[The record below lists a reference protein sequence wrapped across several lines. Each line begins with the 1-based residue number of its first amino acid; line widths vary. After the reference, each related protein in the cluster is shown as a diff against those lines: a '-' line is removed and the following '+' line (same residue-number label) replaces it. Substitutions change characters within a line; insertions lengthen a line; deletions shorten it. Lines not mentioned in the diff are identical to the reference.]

1 MGLDFYGENVEQG
14 KHFPTQQNHRNHS
27 HRDGQDLAEV
37 KTAAARLEPSRHQT
51 KDIQGCEA
59 KNQYPQDVVDIAFL
73 AGKLTG
79 KLKTQ
84 EQRRLQA
91 NQTRPHPT
99 MGCNPCDRSGKGR
112 DHGLDWLDLRCS

>member
-1 MGLDFYGENVEQG
+1 MGLDFYRENVEQG
-14 KHFPTQQNHRNHS
+14 KHFPTQQNHRNYG
-27 HRDGQDLAEV
+27 HRDRQDLAEV
-37 KTAAARLEPSRHQT
+37 KTAAARLEPPRHQT

-79 KLKTQ
+79 KPKRK

-91 NQTRPHPT
+91 NQSRPHQA
-99 MGCNPCDRSGKGR
+99 MRGNPCDRRGKG
-112 DHGLDWLDLRCS
+112 